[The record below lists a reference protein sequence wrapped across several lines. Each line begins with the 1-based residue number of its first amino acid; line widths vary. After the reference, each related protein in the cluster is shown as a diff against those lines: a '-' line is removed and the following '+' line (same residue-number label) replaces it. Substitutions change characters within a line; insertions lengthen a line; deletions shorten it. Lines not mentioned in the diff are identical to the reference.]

1 MISEEIGEK
10 ILALFREIGI
20 LKLAV
25 FCIVIPLGY
34 QSLIILQDLTA
45 ETAYTPEGHTIT
57 LLVLINLIVMC
68 IMYVAYM
75 YDHIFAA
82 FRKVFV

>member
-1 MISEEIGEK
+1 MISKETDDK

-25 FCIVIPLGY
+25 LIMVIPLGH

-45 ETAYTPEGHTIT
+45 ETTYTPEGHTIT

-68 IMYVAYM
+68 MMYFAYM
-75 YDHIFAA
+75 YDHISAA
-82 FRKVFV
+82 FRTMFV